1 MTAPLTF
8 GEWLKRR
15 RQSLGQTQ
23 KELARQV
30 GYAPVTLRKVEA
42 DELRPSGQMAKKLG
56 ETLELTPEEQA
67 QFVRFARDEALW
79 DDLTLPGRAAS
90 LALPSTHSQQQADS
104 GRHDLPAQPHVAAP
118 VLAKPKSNLP
128 ALTTALVGR
137 EEELAE
143 LNRVLVESGTR
154 LVTILSA
161 GGMGKTSLAVAAAR
175 LQLDRFD
182 DGVCWVP
189 LAPLT
194 EAKDLVLV
202 IAAARRTYT

>member
-42 DELRPSGQMAKKLG
+42 DELRPSGQMAKKLA
-56 ETLELTPEEQA
+56 ETLALTPEEQA

-79 DDLTLPGRAAS
+79 DDLTLPGPAAPPLIPAAHPHQQAGS
-90 LALPSTHSQQQADS
+90 APGDLPS
-104 GRHDLPAQPHVAAP
+104 QPGTAA
-118 VLAKPKSNLP
+118 VWSAKPKHNLP
-128 ALTTALVGR
+128 ALTTALFGR

-143 LNRVLVESGTR
+143 LDRMLAESGTR

-194 EAKDLVLV
+194 EAEDWCWL
-202 IAAARRTYT
+202 